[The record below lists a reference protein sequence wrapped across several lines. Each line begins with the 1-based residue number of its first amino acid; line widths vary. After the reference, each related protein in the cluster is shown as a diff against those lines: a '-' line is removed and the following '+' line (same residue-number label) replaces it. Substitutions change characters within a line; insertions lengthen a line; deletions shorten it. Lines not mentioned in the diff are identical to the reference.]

1 MSVVVCPWCQSE
13 IPQEEGA
20 EPEKWCPICENEL
33 NGYRT
38 LRIGLGDSED
48 EDEDEDEED
57 EGTVEDGV
65 DALAGGEDLILVEDG
80 ELTEKNEALL
90 QFEET
95 VERLLDEQDAVP
107 ECPQC
112 REYMLEAGELAVTPD
127 AFRPRVPDSLGQA
140 VLEAP
145 FSLTVYVCPSCF
157 SVQHS
162 LAEQGRNNMAR
173 RLSKAGTLGG
183 RGSSQR

>member
-1 MSVVVCPWCQSE
+1 MSVVICPWCQSE

-48 EDEDEDEED
+48 EDEEE
-57 EGTVEDGV
+57 ENEEDGV
-65 DALAGGEDLILVEDG
+65 DALAGGEDLILVENG

-95 VERLLDEQDAVP
+95 VEGLLDEQDAVP

-112 REYMLEAGELAVTPD
+112 REYMLEAGELAVTTD
-127 AFRPRVPDSLGQA
+127 AFRPRVPESLGQA

-162 LAEQGRNNMAR
+162 LGEHGRNNMAR
-173 RLSKAGTLGG
+173 RLSKAGTGG
-183 RGSSQR
+183 ERKSSLR